1 MGGMDD
7 ISRKRQA
14 EIDGRSAIDMKE
26 RLLDLQFFFICLIS
40 APLNR
45 VTRSHGGKE
54 MLLLLLL
61 SKART
66 E

>member
-1 MGGMDD
+1 MGGMD

-26 RLLDLQFFFICLIS
+26 RLLDLQFLLICLIS

-45 VTRSHGGKE
+45 VTWSHGSKE
-54 MLLLLLL
+54 MLLLL
-61 SKART
+61 
-66 E
+66 